1 VVPMTIEELGTD
13 SFVGGFT
20 LQAEVAQ
27 DIPSGLFSEELLL
40 WTSVSEDPVRI
51 TVKARKFGAIRLQ
64 PLPGTQL
71 NPETLTLM
79 MGSFR
84 AAEGKE
90 FQLLVI
96 VDEKDMQEPFAI
108 TKTEADPSF
117 ISAAIAPLGE
127 PSGTVHRYRLTLKIP
142 PGRPTTQRTASNPG
156 FVRLQTNHP
165 SGDAISL
172 GLMMYSN

>member
-1 VVPMTIEELGTD
+1 MLFR
-13 SFVGGFT
+13 SFVGGFS
-20 LQAEVAQ
+20 LFAEVGL

-40 WTSVSEDPVRI
+40 YTDVSPDPVRI
-51 TVKARKFGAIRLQ
+51 TVKARKFGAIRIQ
-64 PLPGTQL
+64 PMPGTQL
-71 NPETLTLM
+71 NSDTLNLM
-79 MGSFR
+79 LGSFR

-90 FQLLVI
+90 VQLLVI

-108 TKTEADPSF
+108 TQSEADPSYLT
-117 ISAAIAPLGE
+117 ATLEPLGA

-142 PGRPTTQRTASNPG
+142 PGRPAVQRTAEKPG

-172 GLMMYSN
+172 GLMLYSN